1 MKTMK
6 IKSTV
11 SIGLAAVVLT
21 LSSCENQK
29 RQTTLGTEVDSAS
42 YALGLDRA
50 NKVNINFK
58 EANHAAFIQGYEH
71 AADTSKT
78 KIQVADLNNV
88 VRTFFMKKQQD
99 AMKKAKDTTSTQEEI
114 VMNSNTTTNLLSEAD
129 SVSYAIGLDMA
140 LKMKPNFE
148 EINNDL
154 FLQGYKEVG
163 DTLNALLE
171 MKDVEGV
178 LRPFFM
184 KKQQAAMKK
193 QQEEAAKKAE
203 EEFGQVKADGIQF
216 LLENKKKKGVVTTES
231 GLQYL
236 VLKKGDASKKPGET
250 DNVTVHY
257 HGTTPDGIVFDSS
270 VDRKKPASFGLNQ
283 VIKGWTE
290 GLQLMGE
297 GAKFKFFI
305 PQELGY
311 GANAPQR
318 GNGPIKPF
326 MPLVF
331 EVELI
336 SIN

>member
-1 MKTMK
+1 MK
-6 IKSTV
+6 IKSIALIST
-11 SIGLAAVVLT
+11 AAVVLT
-21 LSSCENQK
+21 LSSCEYQK
-29 RQTTLGTEVDSAS
+29 RQTKLATEVDSVS
-42 YALGLDRA
+42 YALGLDMA

-58 EANHAAFIQGYEH
+58 DANHAAFIEGYEH
-71 AADTSKT
+71 AVDTSKT
-78 KIQVADLNNV
+78 KIKVENLNKV
-88 VRTFFMKKQQD
+88 VRTFFMKRQQE
-99 AMKKAKDTTSTQEEI
+99 AMAKAKDTTAVEEEVVI
-114 VMNSNTTTNLLSEAD
+114 NSNATTNLLSEAD

-140 LKMKPNFE
+140 LKMKPTFE

-154 FLQGYKEVG
+154 FVQGYREVS
-163 DTLNALLE
+163 DTVNALFE
-171 MKDVEGV
+171 VKDVEGI

-184 KKQQAAMKK
+184 KKQQDAMKK

-203 EEFGQVKADGIQF
+203 EEFAQVKADGVRF
-216 LLENKKKKGVVTTES
+216 LLENKQKEGVVTTDS

-236 VLKKGDASKKPGET
+236 VLKQGDNSKKPGAT

-257 HGTTPDGIVFDSS
+257 HGTTPDGTVFDSS
-270 VDRKKPASFGLNQ
+270 VDRKTPASFGLNQ

-311 GANAPQR
+311 GANAPQGGR
-318 GNGPIKPF
+318 GPIKPF

>member
-1 MKTMK
+1 MT
-6 IKSTV
+6 IKFIASMSLAAIIMTV
-11 SIGLAAVVLT
+11 S
-21 LSSCENQK
+21 SCGKQK
-29 RQTTLGTEVDSAS
+29 RQTKLTTEVDSVS
-42 YALGLDRA
+42 YALGLDMA
-50 NKVNINFK
+50 NKVNVNFK
-58 EANHAAFIQGYEH
+58 DANHAAFIEGYEH
-71 AADTSKT
+71 ALDTSKT
-78 KIQVADLNNV
+78 KIKVEDLNKV
-88 VRTFFMKKQQD
+88 VRAFFMKKQQE
-99 AMKKAKDTTSTQEEI
+99 AMAKAKDTAAVEKE
-114 VMNSNTTTNLLSEAD
+114 VVLNSNATTNLLSEAD

-148 EINNDL
+148 EINNAL
-154 FLQGYKEVG
+154 FVQGYSEVL
-163 DTLNALLE
+163 DTVNALLE
-171 MKDVEGV
+171 VKDIEGV

-184 KKQQAAMKK
+184 KKQQEAMEK

-203 EEFGQVKADGIQF
+203 EEFGQVKVDGVQF
-216 LLENKKKKGVVTTES
+216 LLKNKEKEGVVTTDS

-236 VLKKGDASKKPGET
+236 VLKKGVGSKKPGAT

-257 HGTTPDGIVFDSS
+257 HGTTPDGTVFDSS
-270 VDRKKPASFGLNQ
+270 VDRKTPASFGLNQ

-305 PQELGY
+305 PQELAY

-318 GNGPIKPF
+318 GKGPIKPF
-326 MPLVF
+326 MPLIF